1 MTTRFPE
8 AWRLLSGCGSGGW
21 IQERLSMQ
29 ADAVDDVRDRLASC
43 FSRPRSEYSGRNNY
57 LYYFFWG
64 VHYYN
69 YSLLMGPKTLF

>member
-1 MTTRFPE
+1 
-8 AWRLLSGCGSGGW
+8 
-21 IQERLSMQ
+21 MQ